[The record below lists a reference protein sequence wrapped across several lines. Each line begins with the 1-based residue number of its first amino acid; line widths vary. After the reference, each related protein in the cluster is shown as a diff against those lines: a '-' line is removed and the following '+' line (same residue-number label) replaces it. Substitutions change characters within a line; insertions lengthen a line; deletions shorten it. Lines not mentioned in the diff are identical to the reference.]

1 MSESRTPS
9 RPAPSPSQGGESP
22 AEIMADVVKR
32 QLVHRICNA
41 YESGIGRG
49 LSGRDLA
56 QPYEPTREEGIAY
69 ENGWYE
75 GRRRHVTCNQ

>member
-1 MSESRTPS
+1 MSDSHVKSPL
-9 RPAPSPSQGGESP
+9 PAQAGGGIPSP

-49 LSGRDLA
+49 LSGRDLS
-56 QPYEPTREEGIAY
+56 QPYEPTCEEGIAY

-75 GRRRHVTCNQ
+75 GRRRYAICNQ